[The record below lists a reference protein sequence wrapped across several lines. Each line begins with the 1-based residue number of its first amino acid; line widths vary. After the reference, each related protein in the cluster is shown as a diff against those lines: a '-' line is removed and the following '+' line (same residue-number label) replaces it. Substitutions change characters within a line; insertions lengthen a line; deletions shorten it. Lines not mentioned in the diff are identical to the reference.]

1 MSRIA
6 VITSGLP
13 FGEGGHLVIV
23 RSLVQALRE
32 AGHRAEAVITPQN
45 RFGRQGA
52 AYLATWLA
60 DVGVGQDGAPIDQV
74 ITFRYPSYA
83 VRHDAHVCWLNH
95 RMREYYDLWD
105 QFRATLT
112 PAQVVKERIRR
123 TLMHAAD
130 GWLLTHNVDKLFAQ
144 SATIAARLERF
155 GRIPAEVLYPPPP
168 PRAYRCDGY
177 GDYVF
182 AVSRLTPLKRLD
194 LLVRALARPEA
205 GRVRAVIAGDG
216 DERLPLRQLV
226 RELGLEGRVQLIG
239 EVDANQL
246 VEHLAACRAVCFP
259 AKAEDFGFVTVE
271 AFAARKAV
279 VTCTDSGG
287 PAELV
292 RDGVHGF
299 VTEPTAEALAVALAR
314 LGDDEAMACRMGA
327 AGLQALASMTWQRAV
342 ERLVIV

>member
-95 RMREYYDLWD
+95 RMREYYDQWD
-105 QFRATLT
+105 QFRAMLT

-144 SATIAARLERF
+144 SATIASRLERF

-168 PRAYRCDGY
+168 PRAYRCDRY

-205 GRVRAVIAGDG
+205 AGVRAVIAGDG
-216 DERLPLRQLV
+216 EARLQLRQLV
-226 RELGLEGRVQLIG
+226 RELGLDARVQLVG
-239 EVDANQL
+239 EVDSDQL
-246 VEHLAACRAVCFP
+246 VEHLAVCRAVCFP

-292 RDGVHGF
+292 HDAIHGF
-299 VTEPTAEALAVALAR
+299 VTEPTPEALAPALAR
-314 LGDDEAMACRMGA
+314 LAADEALACRMGE